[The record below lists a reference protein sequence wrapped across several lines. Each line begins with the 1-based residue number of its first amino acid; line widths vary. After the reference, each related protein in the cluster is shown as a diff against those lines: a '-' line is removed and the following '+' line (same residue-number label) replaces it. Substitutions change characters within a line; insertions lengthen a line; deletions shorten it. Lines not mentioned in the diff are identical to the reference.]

1 MITVE
6 ELTAWLN
13 KIKTVNS
20 DRDLAEKLVKAFDI
34 TTKEES
40 WA

>member
-1 MITVE
+1 MVTVE

-20 DRDLAEKLVKAFDI
+20 DRDIAERLIKQFDI
-34 TTKEES
+34 KEK
-40 WA
+40 